1 MLNQIIIWQAHASPA
16 SLGFPLSSQRRVDG
30 YEIFHLEQFLGC
42 LYNSTP
48 DIHSKAFLII

>member
-1 MLNQIIIWQAHASPA
+1 MQYTYTAVITEKDGTFYAKVPD
-16 SLGFPLSSQRRVDG
+16 VDG